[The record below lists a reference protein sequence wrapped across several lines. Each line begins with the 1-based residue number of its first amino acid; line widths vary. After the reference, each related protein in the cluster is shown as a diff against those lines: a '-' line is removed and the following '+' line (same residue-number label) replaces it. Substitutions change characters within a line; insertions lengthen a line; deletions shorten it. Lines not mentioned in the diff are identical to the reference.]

1 MARRRVNV
9 AVAGQNFG
17 IDLPEIGQEGAE
29 KTESVL
35 ADYFP
40 ELKLSFGTPTGKT
53 TRGGRLGRQT
63 LPMAQEIT
71 LKQALPKA
79 GDVNVT
85 TNVTT
90 EKAPTG
96 KVFEGKIGSAT
107 IEEIGGRGFGMKD
120 YTAAIEAGYTPES
133 IKEYVTR
140 NKETL
145 YNIGPE
151 AQKTLGI
158 TGYVS
163 TQPGAFNYAAQG
175 GPGFGMKDIESLKQ
189 RGVSQEAMLKLAAQA
204 PVVGPEAAKFLGYAP
219 TGEQT
224 KGQQFLASFNPA
236 AAGGAGFGLKDI
248 TELKQQGISTELM
261 KAAAA
266 QAPRVGPD
274 AAKLLE
280 YTPTAAQAENLRA
293 AQASAPTPQKQ
304 PWENFDY
311 AAYGQ
316 AGFGMEDMNA
326 LEKMGAP
333 LKTIRELALKAPGGQ
348 IGAEARKRLGL

>member
-17 IDLPEIGQEGAE
+17 IDLPEIGQEGAD
-29 KTESVL
+29 KTESLL

-40 ELKLSFGTPTGKT
+40 ELKLSFGTATGKT
-53 TRGGRLGRQT
+53 TRGGRLGRQA
-63 LPMAQEIT
+63 LPMTQEVT

-79 GDVNVT
+79 GDVNV
-85 TNVTT
+85 NVG
-90 EKAPTG
+90 APGG

-120 YTAAIEAGYTPES
+120 YSAAIEAGYTPES
-133 IKEYVTR
+133 IKDYVTR

-163 TQPGAFNYAAQG
+163 TQPGAYNYAAQG

-189 RGVSQEAMLKLAAQA
+189 RGVGQEAMMKLAAQA

-219 TGEQT
+219 TEGQT
-224 KGQQFLASFNPA
+224 KAQQFLASFNPA
-236 AAGGAGFGLKDI
+236 AAGGAGFGLKDV
-248 TELKQQGISTELM
+248 TALKEQGIGTDLM
-261 KAAAA
+261 KAAAS

-274 AAKLLE
+274 AAKLLD
-280 YTPTAAQAENLRA
+280 YTPTPTQAENLRV
-293 AQASAPTPQKQ
+293 AQAPAPTPQKQ
-304 PWENFDY
+304 PWENFNY
-311 AAYGQ
+311 SAYGA

-326 LEKMGAP
+326 LEQMGAP
-333 LKTIRELALKAPGGQ
+333 LKTIKELALKAPGGQ
-348 IGAEARKRLGL
+348 IGPEARKRLGL

>member
-1 MARRRVNV
+1 MASRRVNV
-9 AVAGQNFG
+9 SVAGQNFG
-17 IDLPEIGQEGAE
+17 IDLPEIGQEGTE
-29 KTESVL
+29 KTESLL

-40 ELKLSFGTPTGKT
+40 ELKLSFGTATGKT

-71 LKQALPKA
+71 LKQALPRA
-79 GDVNVT
+79 G
-85 TNVTT
+85 
-90 EKAPTG
+90 G
-96 KVFEGKIGSAT
+96 KIFEGKVGSAT

-120 YTAAIEAGYTPES
+120 YSAAIEAGYTPES
-133 IKEYVTR
+133 IKDYVTR

-151 AQKTLGI
+151 AQKVLGI

-163 TQPGAFNYAAQG
+163 TKPGAYNYAAQG

-189 RGVSQEAMLKLAAQA
+189 GGVSQETMTKLAAQA
-204 PVVGPEAAKFLGYAP
+204 PVVGPEAAKFLGYTP

-224 KGQQFLASFNPA
+224 KAQQFLASFNPA
-236 AAGGAGFGLKDI
+236 TAGGPGFGLQDV
-248 TELKQQGISTELM
+248 TALKQQGISTELM

-274 AAKLLE
+274 AAKLLD
-280 YTPTAAQAENLRA
+280 YTPTPAQAENLKA
-293 AQASAPTPQKQ
+293 AQAPAPAPTPQKQ